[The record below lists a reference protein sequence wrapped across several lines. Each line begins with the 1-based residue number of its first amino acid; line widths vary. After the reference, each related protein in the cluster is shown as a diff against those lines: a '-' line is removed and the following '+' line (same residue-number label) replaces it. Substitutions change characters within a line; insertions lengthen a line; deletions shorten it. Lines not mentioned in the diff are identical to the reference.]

1 MIYVLLLSLSL
12 PLATI
17 VILASMLLGQTSP
30 NEISIG
36 TNPCDAMALYG
47 LSELLA
53 LNMIFES
60 SYTRVKFIFGTFA
73 ILLLALAIPINNVMS
88 ITLAIILPAILTII
102 NKKTRKTRNRQFYS
116 LAVGAIAMVVSGQFI
131 LCVNDKGYNYT
142 LTIILVLF
150 TYLCLLSAAHALSK
164 IKLITDCY

>member
-17 VILASMLLGQTSP
+17 VILTSMLLGQTSP

-47 LSELLA
+47 LSELLV

-60 SYTRVKFIFGTFA
+60 SYTMVKFIFGTLA

-88 ITLAIILPAILTII
+88 VTLAIILTAILTII

-131 LCVNDKGYNYT
+131 LCVNDEGYNYT

-150 TYLCLLSAAHALSK
+150 TYLCLLSAAYAFSK
-164 IKLITDCY
+164 INL